1 MAWNCLNHLSY
12 SGNSQGLQ
20 LEDVDIQFH
29 ASCGYIC
36 NYLCLGLAKVKN
48 IMETMETAKL
58 ILESIGL
65 LLAVVTIWQAWKTYR
80 SHQQTE
86 YHKLFSQL
94 NRRYEKN
101 GDIQTV
107 IKFLRE
113 KEPEGDYIT
122 LYQMEVFLRFF
133 EELGLYMSTDS
144 LETQDVDEFFGFYL
158 RQLYKSSKGKA
169 LLARLGEEEKKL
181 ELLQVVKE
189 KLDIR

>member
-1 MAWNCLNHLSY
+1 M
-12 SGNSQGLQ
+12 
-20 LEDVDIQFH
+20 
-29 ASCGYIC
+29 
-36 NYLCLGLAKVKN
+36 
-48 IMETMETAKL
+48 
-58 ILESIGL
+58 
-65 LLAVVTIWQAWKTYR
+65 
-80 SHQQTE
+80 
-86 YHKLFSQL
+86 FSQL

-122 LYQMEVFLRFF
+122 LYQLEVFLRFF